1 MNTRGFIG
9 VDAKSGVFYVYNT
22 EAMLIGY
29 IGEGEIMVDL
39 KPEPNVNIVH
49 VE

>member
-1 MNTRGFIG
+1 LNTHGFIG
-9 VDAKSGVFYVYNT
+9 VYAKSGVFYAYNT
-22 EAMLIGY
+22 EAVLIGY
-29 IGEGEIMVDL
+29 IREGEIMVDL